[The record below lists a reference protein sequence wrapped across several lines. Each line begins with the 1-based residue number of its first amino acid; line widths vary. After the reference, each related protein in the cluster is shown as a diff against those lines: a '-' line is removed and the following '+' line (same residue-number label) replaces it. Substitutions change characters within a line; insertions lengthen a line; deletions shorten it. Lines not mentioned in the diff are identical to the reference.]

1 MELHG
6 FLGSAV
12 VLLGAAVI
20 GVPLASR
27 LGLGSVLGYLLAGVA
42 IGPWGL
48 GLLGHAEDILHFSEL
63 GVALL
68 LFLIGLELNPGRLW
82 ALRRAILGMGGAQ
95 VLVTMGLITGIG
107 VALGVNFR
115 VALVAGM
122 GLSLSSTAIAL
133 QTMNEKNLLT
143 TPAGHSAFS
152 VLLFQDL
159 AVIPMLAVVP
169 LLGRGGKAASGP
181 DLAGMALALG
191 VVIGIVVAGRF
202 LIRPLFRIIALTDNR
217 DLFTAFS
224 LLLVMGAA
232 LLMDWVGMSM
242 ALGTFLGGVVLAES
256 EYRHEL
262 EIDIGPFKGL
272 LMGLFFISVGMSV
285 DFAVLASAP
294 LLIVGLALGVVLLKL
309 MVLAAIA
316 RVFGFC
322 GTDNA
327 LFSVLLSQGG
337 EFGFVLFG
345 AAAGA
350 AVLPAPIAA
359 ILIVVVALTM
369 LATPLLLI
377 AQDTWLA
384 PRLTRTETR
393 PSDTIDDDHN
403 PVIIAGFGRFGQI
416 VARLLHA
423 KRIGTTVLDHDPN
436 QIDLLRRFGYKA
448 FYGDATRLDLLEAAG
463 ARNARVLV
471 LALDD
476 THQALAIARLVRK
489 RWPAL
494 KILARARNRQ
504 DVYEFM
510 KLDVALE
517 DIARETFGS
526 ALDLGQA
533 VLRSLDYG
541 AYRSHRI
548 ARRFRRHDVETIQAL
563 FPYHQDELSLISK
576 GKEARLD
583 LERLMNDD
591 EAQEDPE
598 SEDYW
603 NSPGA

>member
-1 MELHG
+1 
-6 FLGSAV
+6 
-12 VLLGAAVI
+12 
-20 GVPLASR
+20 
-27 LGLGSVLGYLLAGVA
+27 
-42 IGPWGL
+42 
-48 GLLGHAEDILHFSEL
+48 
-63 GVALL
+63 
-68 LFLIGLELNPGRLW
+68 
-82 ALRRAILGMGGAQ
+82 
-95 VLVTMGLITGIG
+95 
-107 VALGVNFR
+107 
-115 VALVAGM
+115 
-122 GLSLSSTAIAL
+122 
-133 QTMNEKNLLT
+133 
-143 TPAGHSAFS
+143 
-152 VLLFQDL
+152 
-159 AVIPMLAVVP
+159 
-169 LLGRGGKAASGP
+169 
-181 DLAGMALALG
+181 
-191 VVIGIVVAGRF
+191 
-202 LIRPLFRIIALTDNR
+202 
-217 DLFTAFS
+217 
-224 LLLVMGAA
+224 
-232 LLMDWVGMSM
+232 
-242 ALGTFLGGVVLAES
+242 
-256 EYRHEL
+256 
-262 EIDIGPFKGL
+262 
-272 LMGLFFISVGMSV
+272 V

-350 AVLPAPIAA
+350 AVLPASIAA
-359 ILIVVVALTM
+359 ILIVAVALTM

-393 PSDTIDDDHN
+393 PSDTIDEDHN

-448 FYGDATRLDLLEAAG
+448 FYGDATRLELLEAAG